1 MAKIRIGIGSEFN
14 LKDQKV
20 GLGTNNPQERL
31 DVAGVAKGKD
41 LKVTGISSLTAYEG
55 FLRADQQIA
64 ENTTLS
70 FDQGPSASLSGE
82 IIVGTGVTVTIVS
95 VGLGTTT
102 VGVGTFGTEY
112 SGGTITNTIDTTDIS
127 RAGGSEIECLKV
139 YNTFTP
145 PAGGTNER
153 PEAPKP
159 GELYYNYDFKTIEFF
174 DGYGWRQV
182 DNTTQSGRGAFAGME
197 NPARATVDYIQI
209 STLGNAKYFGDLTD
223 DGTQRERGQGCSSA
237 TRGFSM
243 GGRTPTV
250 KDIIDYATLAS
261 AGNSIDFGNLNAG
274 QWYGAAC
281 SSSTRG
287 ISAGGRA
294 PGTASNVMQYI
305 EMGTLGNA
313 LDFGDLSRGRERL
326 GALSS
331 TTKGIWGGGY
341 DNGSSNPPLSIIDS
355 VTIAS
360 KGNAVRFGEL
370 DNESDALSGCTNNTT
385 GLWVGGT
392 GKTAGS
398 WDVIRSMSL
407 ASGGLTQYFGDL
419 VGTGFNNPGSL
430 ASQTRGVFAG
440 GGNPTVNTISY
451 VQISTSGNSQ
461 DFGDLTV
468 ERRFAIGWSDSH
480 GGLGGF

>member
-1 MAKIRIGIGSEFN
+1 MPSIRIGLTTDFN
-14 LKDQKV
+14 LV
-20 GLGTNNPQERL
+20 GEQVGIGTTNPTATLEVAGKIRANNTSASSGVSTFTEYTGFLQPVQLISNTVSIAETTKGNLNSLSDEIKISGEVTIEPDVSVTGGRLDSLTTTDRFAVPLGETNNRDNAPE
-31 DVAGVAKGKD
+31 A
-41 LKVTGISSLTAYEG
+41 
-55 FLRADQQIA
+55 
-64 ENTTLS
+64 
-70 FDQGPSASLSGE
+70 
-82 IIVGTGVTVTIVS
+82 
-95 VGLGTTT
+95 GTTRFNQD
-102 VGVGTFGTEY
+102 FGT
-112 SGGTITNTIDTTDIS
+112 
-127 RAGGSEIECLKV
+127 L
-139 YNTFTP
+139 
-145 PAGGTNER
+145 
-153 PEAPKP
+153 
-159 GELYYNYDFKTIEFF
+159 EFF
-174 DGYGWRQV
+174 DGVSWKTVNSYSRGGAA
-182 DNTTQSGRGAFAGME
+182 GRGAFAGME

-209 STLGNAKYFGDLTD
+209 STLGNAKDFGDLTD
-223 DGTQRERGQGCSSA
+223 DGTQRERGMGCSSA
-237 TRGFSM
+237 TRGFSI

-261 AGNSIDFGNLNAG
+261 AGNSIDFGNLNVG

-294 PGTASNVMQYI
+294 PGSASNVMQYI

-313 LDFGDLSRGRERL
+313 LDFGDLSTGRERL

-341 DNGSSNPPLSIIDS
+341 DNGSTNPPLSTIDS

-370 DNESDALSGCTNNTT
+370 DNESDALSACSNNTT

-407 ASGGLTQYFGDL
+407 TSGGLTQYFGDL

-468 ERRFAIGWSDSH
+468 ERRFAVGWSDSH